1 MILSNDVLF
10 QNLQNLINANSNF
23 QIKKNLISNTEL
35 LPQEFHLKISKFNI
49 SIIRSHKNQDDLRI
63 KFFLTFLKNSL
74 ISYKLENLDCEFI
87 VNTSEGIENENLE
100 VKRFS
105 YVAKEGLD
113 HILIPDCH
121 NFITHQKI
129 SSLDS
134 LDIPFGEKQNSAIFI
149 GSDTGNLKNGYSL
162 RSFFCDKNR
171 NEKNIFSKL
180 IGNIRPEIKDSI
192 QNFKEIEAQPLS
204 IKDQLKHKIVISIDG
219 NSTSWE
225 RPLWAMASNSLCVK
239 VEPFSEYRYKS
250 WHDSMVSFLP
260 VVPCVSAVNFK
271 HFMNNNFE
279 DDFWKNLKANQ
290 KIISLF
296 ISDLKNQYL
305 YLSSLLNEY
314 NRQYNS
320 I

>member
-1 MILSNDVLF
+1 MTLSNDALF
-10 QNLQNLINANSNF
+10 QNLENLINSNSNF
-23 QIKKNLISNTEL
+23 EIKKNLISSAEL
-35 LPQEFHLKISKFNI
+35 LPQELHVRISNLNI
-49 SIIRSHKNQDDLRI
+49 SIVRSHKNQDDLRV
-63 KFFLTFLKNSL
+63 KHFLFFLKNSL
-74 ISYKLENLDCEFI
+74 TFSNLDNLNCEFI
-87 VNTSEGIENENLE
+87 VNTSEGIEDEKLE

-121 NFITHQKI
+121 NFITHEKI
-129 SSLDS
+129 SSLN
-134 LDIPFGEKQNSAIFI
+134 LWDIPFNEKQNSAIFI

-162 RSFFCDKNR
+162 RSFFCEKNR

-180 IGNIRPEIKDSI
+180 IGNPRSEIKDSI
-192 QNFKEIEAQPLS
+192 KDFEEIQSDPLS

-239 VEPFSEYRYKS
+239 IEPFPEYRYKS
-250 WHDSMVSFLP
+250 WHDSMVNFLS
-260 VVPCVSAVNFK
+260 VVPCVSAINFK
-271 HFMNNNFE
+271 HFMKNDFE
-279 DDFWKNLKANQ
+279 NDFWKNLKTNQ
-290 KIISLF
+290 KITSFF
-296 ISDLKNQYL
+296 ISDLRNQYL

>member
-1 MILSNDVLF
+1 MTLSNDVLL
-10 QNLQNLINANSNF
+10 QNLQNLINVNSNF

-35 LPQEFHLKISKFNI
+35 LPQEFHLKILKFNI
-49 SIIRSHKNQDDLRI
+49 SIMRAHKNQDDLRI
-63 KFFLTFLKNSL
+63 QFFLTFLKNSL
-74 ISYKLENLDCEFI
+74 ISHKLENLDCEFI

-100 VKRFS
+100 VKRFC
-105 YVAKEGLD
+105 YAAKEGLD
-113 HILIPDCH
+113 HILIPDSH
-121 NFITHQKI
+121 NFITDEKI
-129 SSLDS
+129 SSLNS
-134 LDIPFGEKQNSAIFI
+134 LDIPFKEKQNSAIFI

-171 NEKNIFSKL
+171 SEKNIFSKL

-260 VVPCVSAVNFK
+260 VVPCVSAINFK

-290 KIISLF
+290 KIISFF
-296 ISDLKNQYL
+296 ISNLKNQYL